1 MKGTTKSSQNNFV
14 LTIGDEAFGW
24 GKGSK
29 IEKMIDFCGNLPHK
43 NKSRNKLKI

>member
-1 MKGTTKSSQNNFV
+1 MKGTTKSNKKNFV
-14 LTIGDEAFGW
+14 LTMGDGAFGW

-43 NKSRNKLKI
+43 NKI